1 MSGKRQVVR
10 WVIPWVALVWAG
22 QASGAYDASPLALIE
37 AAPSADRIVFVS
49 SATFTGAFGGVP
61 VADQTCTDLA
71 AAAGLAGT
79 YRAWLSDA
87 AGRSPSV
94 TFTGPDV
101 PFVMTSGVRVADDW
115 ADLTDG
121 TINNPI
127 VVDEQGNQPE
137 TVPVVWTGTDPS
149 GQPTS
154 SGATCRGW
162 AAASG
167 GVAGQVGV
175 FDAIGT
181 GWSASLPAACDQS
194 GRLYCFQQQDVR
206 EGGAPAS
213 PSGRERGGRRR
224 IRQNED

>member
-1 MSGKRQVVR
+1 MSGTGQVVR
-10 WVIPWVALVWAG
+10 WVIQWMALVGAG
-22 QASGAYDASPLALIE
+22 QVSGAYHTSPVALIE
-37 AAPSADRIVFVS
+37 AAPSVDRVVFVS

-61 VADQTCTDLA
+61 AADRTCTELA

-87 AGRSPSV
+87 AGHSPSV
-94 TFTGPDV
+94 TFTRSDV
-101 PFVMTSGVRVADDW
+101 PFVMTSGVRVADGW

-127 VVDEQGNQPE
+127 VVDEQGNQPD

-149 GQPTS
+149 GQPAS
-154 SGATCRGW
+154 SGATCSGW

-167 GVAGQVGV
+167 AVSGQVGV
-175 FDAIGT
+175 FDALGT
-181 GWSASLPAACDQS
+181 GWSASSPVACDQP

-206 EGGAPAS
+206 ERGAPVS
-213 PSGRERGGRRR
+213 PAPSRREERRR
-224 IRQNED
+224 R